1 MHFDLTDDQVAFQDT
16 AAKFAQQY
24 LAPNAKEWDES
35 ATFPKDVFEEAG
47 QLGFMAMYIPE
58 EHNGIGL
65 SRLDAAL
72 IMEQLATGCTSTAA
86 FVSIHNMA
94 FKMLSKYG
102 QTALVNDWCDGLAS
116 GKKLASYC
124 LTEPGSGS
132 DAASLST
139 KAVKD
144 GDSYLVSGSK
154 VFISGAGSTD
164 LLVTMVRTGG
174 EGPRGI
180 SCLAIPADLDGITYG
195 KKEDKLGWNSQP
207 TRQITFENVR
217 VPVGNLLANEGDGFK
232 LAMEGLDGGR
242 INIAACS
249 TGTAIAALEAAT
261 RYASERKQFGQSL
274 SDFQMTQMKLAD
286 MLTDLTASKQMIR
299 LAAFKLDQGDPERS
313 SYCAMAKRFATDAC
327 FELCDEA
334 LQIHGGY
341 GYIKEYPLERFFRD
355 TRVHRIL
362 EGTNEVMRMIIARR
376 LINDPN
382 LALLKI

>member
-174 EGPRGI
+174 EGPKGI

-274 SDFQMTQMKLAD
+274 SDFQMTQVKLAD

-327 FELCDEA
+327 FELCDQA

-382 LALLKI
+382 LALLKV

>member
-35 ATFPKDVFEEAG
+35 ATFPKGVFEEAG

-139 KAVKD
+139 KAVID

-217 VPVGNLLANEGDGFK
+217 VPVGNLLATEGDGFK

>member
-102 QTALVNDWCDGLAS
+102 QAALVNDWCDGLAS

-124 LTEPGSGS
+124 LTEPGAGS

-174 EGPRGI
+174 KGPRGI

-217 VPVGNLLANEGDGFK
+217 VPVDNLLANEGDGFK

-261 RYASERKQFGQSL
+261 RYASGRKQFGQSL

>member
-174 EGPRGI
+174 EGPKGI

-327 FELCDEA
+327 FELCDQA

>member
-102 QTALVNDWCDGLAS
+102 QAALVNDWCDGLAS

-124 LTEPGSGS
+124 LTEPGAGS

>member
-47 QLGFMAMYIPE
+47 HLGFMAMYIPE

-102 QTALVNDWCDGLAS
+102 QAALVNDWCDGLAS

-139 KAVKD
+139 KAIKD

-174 EGPRGI
+174 EGPKGI

-207 TRQITFENVR
+207 TRQITFDNVR
-217 VPVGNLLANEGDGFK
+217 VPTGNLLANEGEGFK

-274 SDFQMTQMKLAD
+274 SDFQITQMKLAD

-327 FELCDEA
+327 FELCDQA

>member
-102 QTALVNDWCDGLAS
+102 QAAFVNDWCDGLAS

-174 EGPRGI
+174 DGPRGI
-180 SCLAIPADLDGITYG
+180 SCLAIPANLDGITYG

>member
-1 MHFDLTDDQVAFQDT
+1 MHFDLTEDQVAFQDT
-16 AAKFAQQY
+16 ATRFAQEF
-24 LAPNAKEWDES
+24 LAPNAKEWDETE
-35 ATFPKDVFEEAG
+35 TFPKDVFVEAG
-47 QLGFMAMYIPE
+47 KLGFMAMYIPE
-58 EHNGIGL
+58 EHHGIGI

-86 FVSIHNMA
+86 YVSIHNMA

-102 QTALVNDWCDGLAS
+102 QQSLIDEWAEALAS
-116 GKKLASYC
+116 GAKLASYC
-124 LTEPGSGS
+124 LTEPGAGS
-132 DAASLST
+132 DAASLTT
-139 KAVKD
+139 KAVRD
-144 GDSYLVSGSK
+144 GDDYLVSGSK

-164 LLVTMVRTGG
+164 LLVTMVRTGQPG
-174 EGPRGI
+174 AKGI
-180 SCLAIPADLDGITYG
+180 SCLAIPADAAGISYG
-195 KKEDKLGWNSQP
+195 KKEQKLGWNSQP

-217 VPVGNLLANEGDGFK
+217 VPASHLLAEEGMGFR

-261 RYASERKQFGQSL
+261 RYAGERKQFGQSIA
-274 SDFQMTQMKLAD
+274 DFQATQMKLAD
-286 MLTDLTASKQMIR
+286 MLTDLTAAKQMIR
-299 LAAFKLDQGDPERS
+299 LAAFKLDQQDPERS
-313 SYCAMAKRFATDAC
+313 AFCAMAKRFATDAC
-327 FELCDEA
+327 FDLCDQA

-376 LINDPN
+376 LLNDPN
-382 LALLKI
+382 LALIKH

>member
-217 VPVGNLLANEGDGFK
+217 VPIGNLLANEGDGFK

>member
-47 QLGFMAMYIPE
+47 HLGFMAMYIPE

-102 QTALVNDWCDGLAS
+102 QAALVNDWCDGLAS

-139 KAVKD
+139 KAIKD

-174 EGPRGI
+174 EGPKGI

-207 TRQITFENVR
+207 TRQITFDNVR
-217 VPVGNLLANEGDGFK
+217 VPTGNLLANEGEGFK

-274 SDFQMTQMKLAD
+274 SDFQITQMKLAD

-327 FELCDEA
+327 FELCDQA

-341 GYIKEYPLERFFRD
+341 GYLKEYPLERFFRD